1 VIRGRA
7 LPASLP
13 LFPLSGVLLLPRG
26 QLPLN
31 IFEPRYLAM
40 TDDALAGDRM
50 IGMIQPTVPDSPAQN
65 PALYKV
71 GCAGRITSFAEMGER
86 YLITLTG
93 ISRFDLVEEMPTTR
107 GYRRAV
113 PDWTGYGEDL
123 AESDL
128 DLDRPRLLAG
138 LERYFDR
145 HGLKADWSAVNA
157 APSEKLVTLVAMLCP
172 FSPAEKQALLESPDF
187 DARGRLLIDLVE
199 MDARPIQGDGLR
211 H

>member
-1 VIRGRA
+1 VIHGRA

-65 PALYKV
+65 PALYRV

-93 ISRFDLVEEMPTTR
+93 VCRFDLVDEMPTTR

-113 PDWTGYGEDL
+113 ANWAPYPDDMVE
-123 AESDL
+123 AEAP
-128 DLDRPRLLAG
+128 LDRPRLMAG

-145 HGLKADWSAVNA
+145 HGLKADWTAVNA
-157 APSEKLVTLVAMLCP
+157 APSERLVTLVAMLCP
-172 FSPAEKQALLESPDF
+172 FSPAEKQALLECPDF
-187 DARGRLLIDLVE
+187 EARGRLLIDLVE
-199 MDARPIQGDGLR
+199 MDARAIPGDGLR